1 METSP
6 GVPTAGDDDHP
17 ESGVYQEQEE
27 EEEVTKDEEIN
38 PADEAPEE
46 VPPEEDADEH
56 LDGDGQSDAADKNLY
71 ADELEEDEKD
81 RNDLQKF
88 VEGEHGKKVQQSHH
102 GQEGWSQKYRNKGY
116 NNGYKGNN
124 KKQYGKGWQ
133 KGKGKGKSKGYR
145 WPKWHQD
152 WNYNREDWGKHQWWD
167 WDEGATKEQDAGA
180 VLQQCKKGGYYLPKG
195 QGYLDPDG
203 NFHPQLGFDQS
214 FPQRGESTPISK
226 HMGRK
231 RYIGRS
237 FSGFD

>member
-1 METSP
+1 
-6 GVPTAGDDDHP
+6 
-17 ESGVYQEQEE
+17 
-27 EEEVTKDEEIN
+27 VTKDEEIN

-124 KKQYGKGWQ
+124 KKQYGKGWHGKGWQ

-167 WDEGATKEQDAGA
+167 WDEGATKEQDAGV

-203 NFHPQLGFDQS
+203 NFHPQLGFNQS